1 MDVGGSRMMVPV
13 SRKKLEKFLNDQRKE
28 MQDFV
33 SETDEGRFMDRLE
46 DIESSSCSDM
56 EMEGMQANSDV
67 SGISEI
73 EMSE

>member
-46 DIESSSCSDM
+46 DIESSSSSDM
-56 EMEGMQANSDV
+56 EMEDIQANSDV

>member
-1 MDVGGSRMMVPV
+1 MMVPV
-13 SRKKLEKFLNDQRKE
+13 SRKKLEKFLKDQRKE

-46 DIESSSCSDM
+46 DIESSSSSDM
-56 EMEGMQANSDV
+56 EMEDIQANSDV

>member
-1 MDVGGSRMMVPV
+1 MMVPV

-46 DIESSSCSDM
+46 DIESSSSSDM
-56 EMEGMQANSDV
+56 EMEGIQANSDV